1 MISNKKKNE
10 LSVKVNIKASKQLS
24 VFQTEGKQQV
34 MVDAINN
41 LHLLLLINPNLNLT
55 FYGT

>member
-1 MISNKKKNE
+1 MISNQKKNE
-10 LSVKVNIKASKQLS
+10 LEVKVNIKASKQLS

>member
-1 MISNKKKNE
+1 MISNQKKNE
-10 LSVKVNIKASKQLS
+10 LEVKVNIKASKQLS

-34 MVDAINN
+34 KVDAINN